1 VEKVE
6 KISTESVPVF
16 IQESVSIVVD
26 VAGKVSDSKCV
37 RLVRKWL
44 EVVPVLAV
52 MVVQFLQQRQIRSL
66 GKTL

>member
-1 VEKVE
+1 MDAQQHIRQWYTRIIMVK
-6 KISTESVPVF
+6 SY
-16 IQESVSIVVD
+16 IVVD

-37 RLVRKWL
+37 CLVRKWL